1 MAIAP
6 LDIAGWQLQCGEFT
20 PDIVVDLRQP
30 HAFDKARLRG
40 AVNIPYEQLQAR
52 GPQELKAGATVLLVD
67 PGGARAAEMAVWLRR
82 HGLQAHYLVGGY
94 AQWVGD
100 LERGR

>member
-1 MAIAP
+1 MAIAS
-6 LDIAGWQLQCGEFT
+6 LDIAGWQIQCGEFI

-30 HAFDKARLRG
+30 QAFKKARLRG

-52 GPQELKAGATVLLVD
+52 GPQELKASETVLLVD

-100 LERGR
+100 LERGG